1 MTFALERVKVDSDG
15 SSNSDQVSNMLLYG
29 SIHVSPSVMYCQV
42 SSLISVAAE
51 PLSDWL
57 DACLGSEIRDKSIF
71 ASLSRQFEEDFHSDM
86 EALNV

>member
-1 MTFALERVKVDSDG
+1 MTKSVLCCD
-15 SSNSDQVSNMLLYG
+15 
-29 SIHVSPSVMYCQV
+29 SIHVSPGSVCCQV

-57 DACLGSEIRDKSIF
+57 DARLGSEMRDKSIF

-86 EALNV
+86 ETLNVQVFYV